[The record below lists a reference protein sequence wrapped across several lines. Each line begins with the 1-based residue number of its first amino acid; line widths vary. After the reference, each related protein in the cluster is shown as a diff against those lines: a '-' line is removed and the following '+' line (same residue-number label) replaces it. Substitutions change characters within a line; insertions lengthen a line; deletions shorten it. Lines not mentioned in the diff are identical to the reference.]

1 MKSADTISCDEA
13 LAALALDRGAGRD
26 RASTGAVAHAV
37 AHLAGCD
44 RCQAERAR
52 AEQVSHALAHHQAAA
67 PAPAADAAFRSR
79 LLAAAAPL
87 LARRASEARALRR
100 RVAWAF
106 TLALLPLPAI
116 LYANFKLLLAAHGLL
131 STLVPPSVSLYLVAC
146 LGAGVAL
153 LLALS
158 YAAVPVM
165 AARRPWLFALEESD
179 VVHSPA

>member
-13 LAALALDRGAGRD
+13 LAALALDRRAGRD
-26 RASTGAVAHAV
+26 RTTAVAGADVHAV

-52 AEQVSHALAHHQAAA
+52 AEQVSHALAHHQVAV
-67 PAPAADAAFRSR
+67 PAPAAEAAFR
-79 LLAAAAPL
+79 APL

>member
-13 LAALALDRGAGRD
+13 LAALALDRRAGRD
-26 RASTGAVAHAV
+26 RAATDVHAV

-52 AEQVSHALAHHQAAA
+52 AEQVSHALAHHQVAA

-131 STLVPPSVSLYLVAC
+131 STLLPPSVSLYLVAC